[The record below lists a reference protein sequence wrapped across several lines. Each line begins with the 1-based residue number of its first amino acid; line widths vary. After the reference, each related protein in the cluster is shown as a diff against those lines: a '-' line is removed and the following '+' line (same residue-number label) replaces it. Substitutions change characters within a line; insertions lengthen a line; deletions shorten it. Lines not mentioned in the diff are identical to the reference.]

1 MRQGE
6 HTPTGLIDHIHLTM
20 RNIRGSASYWR
31 RCCPELIVMVR
42 SLGPPTWFATF
53 SCNDLNW
60 PDMLK
65 AFLISEGRS
74 SEEAGNITFTDRL
87 KLVQRYPV
95 VVARQFTVRVNALM
109 QYIKGTQC
117 LGGVVI
123 DYWHRIEFQNRG
135 SPHLHL
141 LIWCANIPDFL
152 NNEGVNVIE
161 NVVLCSIETA
171 EQDTDKRTNNVPRS

>member
-95 VVARQFTVRVNALM
+95 VVARQFTREPAFALADLVCKHTGFPK
-109 QYIKGTQC
+109 QRRGQC
-117 LGGVVI
+117 YRECCIVLN
-123 DYWHRIEFQNRG
+123 RNRG
-135 SPHLHL
+135 
-141 LIWCANIPDFL
+141 
-152 NNEGVNVIE
+152 
-161 NVVLCSIETA
+161 T
-171 EQDTDKRTNNVPRS
+171 RYR